1 MVIVT
6 SVVTLNVIM
15 LSVVAPEEVLASV
28 KRASLSF
35 QNVKHDLK
43 SFINWNNEEYLR
55 LQLKADREARKW
67 HLKKKVYNQKWESPQ
82 SQSVLL
88 SERMLWAGVSTP
100 DFWNET
106 AVKNV
111 YDHKWRQTEK
121 QGNDVFSTSK
131 MEKPLVPIYPFVCG
145 NALSECVNT
154 WFLKLN

>member
-55 LQLKADREARKW
+55 LQLKADREARK
-67 HLKKKVYNQKWESPQ
+67 
-82 SQSVLL
+82 
-88 SERMLWAGVSTP
+88 
-100 DFWNET
+100 
-106 AVKNV
+106 
-111 YDHKWRQTEK
+111 
-121 QGNDVFSTSK
+121 
-131 MEKPLVPIYPFVCG
+131 
-145 NALSECVNT
+145 
-154 WFLKLN
+154 